1 MLDALNLIS
10 PRPELIVRLHPKED
24 IADFSDYQDEVMSFS
39 QDDDPLRVTY
49 FSDGVVGMS
58 STLLL
63 EVAAMGVPVISV
75 VPREI
80 ERCWVPQLPSINIPT
95 ITKRENISTALQSL
109 LDTRRKSVNHY
120 VGKMSSDL
128 IAEAI
133 VKL

>member
-1 MLDALNLIS
+1 
-10 PRPELIVRLHPKED
+10 
-24 IADFSDYQDEVMSFS
+24 
-39 QDDDPLRVTY
+39 
-49 FSDGVVGMS
+49 
-58 STLLL
+58 
-63 EVAAMGVPVISV
+63 MGVPVISV

-80 ERCWVPQLPSINIPT
+80 ERCWVPQLLGINIPT

-109 LDTRRKSVNHY
+109 LVTRRKSVNHY